1 MTFYLIE
8 YCFSFL
14 AILYFSLYVLHAASA
29 CVCKSACFL
38 SFFIYLSSL
47 NLVMY
52 LIYYHQCFMFVAIF
66 AYNVNSCAL
75 DISLYFVCEKKT
87 NKSWH
92 RKKAYRGH
100 FLIGQKPH
108 CLLLCARIK
117 ESYDYSLKKLTDHQ
131 KLNAS
136 NIFEIVPGTLRMLM
150 LLHASILWLGK
161 SGKSDTRYLGC
172 KKVTC
177 FHD

>member
-1 MTFYLIE
+1 MFCMLLVLVYVNL
-8 YCFSFL
+8 L
-14 AILYFSLYVLHAASA
+14 SL
-29 CVCKSACFL
+29 
-38 SFFIYLSSL
+38 FIYQVY
-47 NLVMY
+47 LVMY
-52 LIYYHQCFMFVAIF
+52 LNYYHACFMSLAIF

-92 RKKAYRGH
+92 RKKAYGGH

-108 CLLLCARIK
+108 CLLLCTRIK
-117 ESYDYSLKKLTDHQ
+117 ENYVFSLNELTDHQ
-131 KLNAS
+131 KVNAS
-136 NIFEIVPGTLRMLM
+136 DIFEIVPGTLRVLM

-161 SGKSDTRYLGC
+161 LGKSDTRYLGC

-177 FHD
+177 FHN